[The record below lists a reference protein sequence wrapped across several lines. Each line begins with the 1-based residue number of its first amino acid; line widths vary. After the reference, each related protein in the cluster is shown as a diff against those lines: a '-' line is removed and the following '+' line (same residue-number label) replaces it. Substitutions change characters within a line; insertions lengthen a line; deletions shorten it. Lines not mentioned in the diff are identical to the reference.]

1 MLKIY
6 GTSRSRATR
15 VLWAAEELG
24 LTYEH
29 IPTAVPDARKPDF
42 LKINPNGH
50 LPAIDDDGTILCES
64 VAINLYLAEKYGKA
78 PLWPTSIADKG
89 RVFQWSFWGMME
101 CEEPFITLMMN
112 LFMRPEG
119 ERDKAA
125 IARAG
130 DTLKAPLKVLDN
142 HLNGKDYLLGKEF
155 TFADLN
161 LAGVV
166 ILGSM
171 VQYDMSATPNVK
183 AWIDRCLARPAAN
196 KARAMP

>member
-64 VAINLYLAEKYGKA
+64 VAINLYLGEKYGKA
-78 PLWPTSIADKG
+78 PLWPTNIADKG

-125 IARAG
+125 IAKAG